1 MNLERASGLLRKFT
15 FRTIHA
21 ATSITT
27 GGEIDAF
34 GPGRDKV
41 EAIIVINLDRQPE
54 RWHRVKRELGRFRT
68 GDGAPLTSIVK
79 RFAAID
85 ARDGRA
91 VAATADVDPNYRIG
105 DQLYVQPDPRLSACF
120 DVDEPVRM
128 TRQETAVARS
138 HIEVWKTIAT
148 GQHKY
153 VLVLEDD
160 VWFRRGAAASINR
173 GWQAALKR
181 CRGNGPHLVYL
192 SYVDAGG
199 SAERADVCDALFR
212 PVRGLWFLSGY
223 VLSREGAA
231 ELLRAMPVV
240 GPVDM
245 WINYYF
251 VQLDALAL
259 SSPAILQRPDGTS
272 DNAYSV
278 LPYLARAGIVD
289 AGSGAMSPH
298 RAPVGP
304 LVAWSSGGERE
315 SLAMA
320 LSMLGLRVRAFDRHE
335 EQIQVPHLQQLFG
348 TFDALIDPPLA
359 NDALTKVLASEEI
372 KLIVEADAAQSNN
385 IDPKL
390 LPPSRTAILTQRSLA
405 CRPWKSLCTLLG
417 VAEPIDAFPL
427 GAQRRLRLFRD
438 DRSHPVHGDEPVHRR
453 RSTLFDESPWVL
465 PPEADWLPRTSAARP
480 LPHSGRRRVHESMT
494 SASSEIRSVVE
505 TFPGNL
511 AVFAHDSITYDHR
524 GANIRISEEVSSHR
538 LYQSGALASKQFFN
552 HGRFEAEIRA
562 APGDGLVTGFFLHRD
577 APRQEIDVEL
587 AGNDPRRML
596 VNVYF
601 NPGDDGA
608 AIGFGYRGTPCHID
622 LGFDSTLDFHLYAI
636 DWHPGRIIW
645 SVDGMTVHERV
656 GWDPTPLPHLP
667 MRLHANLWAP
677 RSVKLAGRVN
687 KATLPSTATFRNISV
702 SGTAHHQGTHRSTI
716 ESGASAWTSSQ

>member
-1 MNLERASGLLRKFT
+1 MNLRRASGLLSKFT
-15 FRTIHA
+15 FRAMHA
-21 ATSITT
+21 ASSIMP
-27 GGEIDAF
+27 GGQIDAF
-34 GPGRDKV
+34 GSGRDKI
-41 EAIIVINLDRQPE
+41 EAIMVINLDRQPG
-54 RWHRVKRELGRFRT
+54 RCHRVKRELGRFRT
-68 GDGAPLTSIVK
+68 GDGASLTSIVK

-148 GQHKY
+148 GPHKY

-160 VWFRRGAAASINR
+160 VWFRRGAATSINR
-173 GWQAALKR
+173 GWQAALR
-181 CRGNGPHLVYL
+181 RRRGEGPRLLYL
-192 SYVDAGG
+192 SYSNAGG

-231 ELLRAMPVV
+231 ALLRAMPVV

-251 VQLDALAL
+251 DELGALAL
-259 SSPAILQRPDGTS
+259 SSPAILQRPDGAS
-272 DNAYSV
+272 DNIYSV

-298 RAPVGP
+298 RTRVGP

-320 LSMLGLRVRAFDRHE
+320 LSMLGLRVRAFDGHE
-335 EQIQVPHLQQLFG
+335 EQVQERYLQQLFG

-359 NDALTKVLASEEI
+359 NDAFANVLASEEI
-372 KLIVEADAAQSNN
+372 KLIFEADAAQRNG

-390 LPPSRTAILTQRSLA
+390 LPSSRTAILRQSRLA
-405 CRPWKSLCTLLG
+405 GRPWEPLCTLLG
-417 VAEPIDAFPL
+417 VAEPTDAFPA

-438 DRSHPVHGDEPVHRR
+438 DRSSSVHHFEPPRR
-453 RSTLFDESPWVL
+453 GRSTLIDESPWVL
-465 PPEADWLPRTSAARP
+465 PPEADWRP
-480 LPHSGRRRVHESMT
+480 LTAAHRPMPHSGRSIVHEPMT
-494 SASSEIRSVVE
+494 SASLEIRSVVE

-511 AVFAHDSITYDHR
+511 AVFAHDSITYDDR
-524 GANIRISEEVSSHR
+524 GANIRISEKESGHR
-538 LYQSGALASKQFFN
+538 LYQSGALASKQFFD

-562 APGDGLVTGFFLHRD
+562 APGAGLVTGFFLHRD

-596 VNVYF
+596 INVYF
-601 NPGDDGA
+601 NPGDAGA
-608 AIGFGYRGTPCHID
+608 AMGFGYRGSPCNID

-636 DWHPGRIIW
+636 DWQPGRIAW
-645 SVDGMTVHERV
+645 SVDGMIVHERV

-677 RSVKLAGRVN
+677 RSEKLAGRVN
-687 KATLPSTATFRNISV
+687 KANLPLTATFRNISV
-702 SGTAHHQGTHRSTI
+702 SDTAHHKVVHRSTM
-716 ESGASAWTSSQ
+716 ELGASA

>member
-1 MNLERASGLLRKFT
+1 MNLERASGLLRKFI
-15 FRTIHA
+15 FRAMHA
-21 ATSITT
+21 ATSIMP
-27 GGEIDAF
+27 GGKIDAF
-34 GPGRDKV
+34 GPGRDKIEV
-41 EAIIVINLDRQPE
+41 IMVINLDRQAG

-68 GDGAPLTSIVK
+68 GDGAPLTSVVK
-79 RFAAID
+79 RFSAID

-105 DQLYVQPDPRLSACF
+105 DQLYVQPDPRLSGCF
-120 DVDEPVRM
+120 NVDEPVRM

-148 GQHKY
+148 GPHKY

-160 VWFRRGAAASINR
+160 VWFRRDAAALISR

-181 CRGNGPHLVYL
+181 CHGEGPQLLYL
-192 SYVDAGG
+192 SYTDAGG

-223 VLSREGAA
+223 VLSRAGAA
-231 ELLRAMPVV
+231 ALLRAMPVV

-251 VQLDALAL
+251 DELGALAL
-259 SSPAILQRPDGTS
+259 SSPVILQRPDGTS

-298 RAPVGP
+298 RTRVSP

-320 LSMLGLRVRAFDRHE
+320 LSMLGLRVRAFDGHE
-335 EQIQVPHLQQLFG
+335 EQVQEPHLQKLFG
-348 TFDALIDPPLA
+348 TFDALIDPPLS
-359 NDALTKVLASEEI
+359 NDALANVLASEEI
-372 KLIVEADAAQSNN
+372 KLILETDAAQRNS

-390 LPPSRTAILTQRSLA
+390 LSPSRIAILTQSRLA
-405 CRPWKSLCTLLG
+405 GRPWEPLCTLLG
-417 VAEPIDAFPL
+417 VAEPIDAFPV
-427 GAQRRLRLFRD
+427 GAQRGLRLFRD
-438 DRSHPVHGDEPVHRR
+438 DRSRSVHDVEPVHRR
-453 RSTLFDESPWVL
+453 KSTLIDESPWVL
-465 PPEADWLPRTSAARP
+465 PPEADWLPLTPAARP
-480 LPHSGRRRVHESMT
+480 LPHLRRSIVHEAMT
-494 SASSEIRSVVE
+494 SASLEIRSVVE

-511 AVFAHDSITYDHR
+511 AVFAHDSITYDDR
-524 GANIRISEEVSSHR
+524 GAHIRVSEKASGHR
-538 LYQSGALASKQFFN
+538 PYQSGALASKQFFD

-562 APGDGLVTGFFLHRD
+562 APGAGLVTGFFLHRD

-596 VNVYF
+596 TNVYF

-608 AIGFGYRGTPCHID
+608 AMGFGYRGTPCYID

-636 DWHPGRIIW
+636 DWNPGRIIW
-645 SVDGMTVHERV
+645 SVDGMIVHERV

-677 RSVKLAGRVN
+677 RSEKLAGRVN
-687 KATLPSTATFRNISV
+687 KANMPSTATFRNISV
-702 SGTAHHQGTHRSTI
+702 SETAHHQVVHRSTM
-716 ESGASAWTSSQ
+716 EFGASA